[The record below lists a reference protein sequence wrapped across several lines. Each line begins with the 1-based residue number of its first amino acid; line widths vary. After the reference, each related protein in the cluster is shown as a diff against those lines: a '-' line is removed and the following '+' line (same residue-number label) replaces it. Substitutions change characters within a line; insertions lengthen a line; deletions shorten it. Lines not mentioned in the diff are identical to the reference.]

1 VSTHVISFRP
11 KPFIN
16 KNKLDPEVPTSG
28 KVLVEINN
36 NRQDS
41 RVIFEG
47 EAKSSNVMHKA
58 VPGSIEKRPRPT
70 HSSIDKAFKLI
81 GRKIKLYD
89 DDAEVIAVKATKDG
103 IFLEVEENVE
113 GELIRYELEYEN
125 DVVPF
130 L

>member
-1 VSTHVISFRP
+1 LVNSFA
-11 KPFIN
+11 I
-16 KNKLDPEVPTSG
+16 L
-28 KVLVEINN
+28 
-36 NRQDS
+36 Q
-41 RVIFEG
+41 
-47 EAKSSNVMHKA
+47 
-58 VPGSIEKRPRPT
+58 PT

-89 DDAEVIAVKATKDG
+89 DDVEVIAVKATKDG
-103 IFLEVEENVE
+103 IFIEVEENVE